1 MIKQKHI
8 AYYNAKTD
16 LYAVLASSGDMYV
29 LNGDGTTEVAAL
41 KRSYGSGRAAS
52 YVWTILRAERSD

>member
-16 LYAVLASSGDMYV
+16 LYAVLTSSGDMYV

-41 KRSYGSGRAAS
+41 KRSYGNGRAAS
-52 YVWTILRAERSD
+52 YVWTILRA